1 VEETVAELLE
11 QEEQARE
18 KYQGLMCKVSGS
30 TERQLIER
38 ILSQKRFEIETLRL
52 LKTGKIPSRFLG
64 FGMVVDDE
72 VNFRE
77 APSPASLVISQLD
90 RGTPVILTERRGNWV
105 GIQLYDGQTGWVFKD
120 YVRSGE

>member
-1 VEETVAELLE
+1 MEETVAELLE

-18 KYQGLMCKVSGS
+18 KYQGLMGKVYGS

>member
-1 VEETVAELLE
+1 LEETIAELLE
-11 QEEQARE
+11 QEEQAKD
-18 KYQGLMCKVSGS
+18 KYSNLIGRMSS
-30 TERQLIER
+30 NTERQLIER
-38 ILSQKRFEIETLRL
+38 ILSQKRFEIETLKL
-52 LKTGKIPSRFLG
+52 LKTGKTPSRFIG

-77 APSPASLVISQLD
+77 APSPASLVISELG
-90 RGTPVILTERRGNWV
+90 RGTPVILTERRGNWA

>member
-1 VEETVAELLE
+1 MEETIAELLE
-11 QEEQARE
+11 QEEQAKE
-18 KYQGLMCKVSGS
+18 KYSNLISRMSGS

-38 ILSQKRFEIETLRL
+38 ILSQKRFEIETLKL
-52 LKTGKIPSRFLG
+52 LKTGKIPARFIG
-64 FGMVVDDE
+64 FGFVVDDE

-77 APSPASLVISQLD
+77 APSPASLVISELG
-90 RGTPVILTERRGNWV
+90 RGTPVILTERRGNWA

>member
-1 VEETVAELLE
+1 MEETIAELLE
-11 QEEQARE
+11 QEEQAKD
-18 KYQGLMCKVSGS
+18 KYSNLIGRMSS
-30 TERQLIER
+30 NTERQLIER
-38 ILSQKRFEIETLRL
+38 ILSQKRFEIETLKL
-52 LKTGKIPSRFLG
+52 LKTGKTPSRFIG

-77 APSPASLVISQLD
+77 APSPASLVISELG
-90 RGTPVILTERRGNWV
+90 RGTPVILTERRGNWA

>member
-18 KYQGLMCKVSGS
+18 KYQGLMGKVSGS

>member
-1 VEETVAELLE
+1 MEETVAELLE

-18 KYQGLMCKVSGS
+18 KYHNLIGKVSGS